1 MGIAFAVPTTKQD
14 KMKET
19 EYREQRAYWLNAALS
34 LNKRIFPRCFR
45 ARLREI
51 AKLDAE
57 HDKREYEEVRKE
69 IYQEFILDRSINR

>member
-1 MGIAFAVPTTKQD
+1 MTA
-14 KMKET
+14 KE
-19 EYREQRAYWLNAALS
+19 YKEQRAYWLNAAKS

-57 HDKREYEEVRKE
+57 HDKREFEEVRKE
-69 IYQEFILDRSINR
+69 IYQEFINDARQ

>member
-1 MGIAFAVPTTKQD
+1 
-14 KMKET
+14 MKEQ

-51 AKLDAE
+51 ARLDAE
-57 HDKREYEEVRKE
+57 HDKREFEEVKRE
-69 IYQEFILDRSINR
+69 LMEEFCNV

>member
-1 MGIAFAVPTTKQD
+1 MTA
-14 KMKET
+14 KE
-19 EYREQRAYWLNAALS
+19 YKEQRAYWLNATLS

-57 HDKREYEEVRKE
+57 HDKREYEEMRKE
-69 IYQEFILDRSINR
+69 IYQEFISDARQ

>member
-1 MGIAFAVPTTKQD
+1 MTA
-14 KMKET
+14 KE
-19 EYREQRAYWLNAALS
+19 YKEQRAYWLNAAKS

-69 IYQEFILDRSINR
+69 IYQEFIGDARQ

>member
-1 MGIAFAVPTTKQD
+1 MTA
-14 KMKET
+14 KE
-19 EYREQRAYWLNAALS
+19 YKEQRAYWLNAALS

-51 AKLDAE
+51 VKLDAE

-69 IYQEFILDRSINR
+69 IYQEFISDVRR

>member
-1 MGIAFAVPTTKQD
+1 MTA
-14 KMKET
+14 KE
-19 EYREQRAYWLNAALS
+19 YKEQRAYWLNAALS

-57 HDKREYEEVRKE
+57 HDKREYEEMRKE
-69 IYQEFILDRSINR
+69 IYQEFINDARQ

>member
-1 MGIAFAVPTTKQD
+1 MGIAFAVPTTKRY
-14 KMKET
+14 KMKES
-19 EYREQRAYWLNAALS
+19 EYKEQRAYWLNTALS

-69 IYQEFILDRSINR
+69 IYQEFISDARQ

>member
-1 MGIAFAVPTTKQD
+1 M
-14 KMKET
+14 T
-19 EYREQRAYWLNAALS
+19 EQEYKEQRAYWLNAAKS

-69 IYQEFILDRSINR
+69 IYQEFINDARQ

>member
-1 MGIAFAVPTTKQD
+1 M
-14 KMKET
+14 T
-19 EYREQRAYWLNAALS
+19 EQEYKEQRAYWLNAAKS

-57 HDKREYEEVRKE
+57 HDKREYEEIK
-69 IYQEFILDRSINR
+69 QELYNDFGL

>member
-1 MGIAFAVPTTKQD
+1 MTA
-14 KMKET
+14 KE
-19 EYREQRAYWLNAALS
+19 YKEQRAYWLNAALS

-57 HDKREYEEVRKE
+57 HDKREYEEMRKE
-69 IYQEFILDRSINR
+69 IYQEFLNDARQ

>member
-1 MGIAFAVPTTKQD
+1 MGIAFAVPITKRY
-14 KMKET
+14 KMKES
-19 EYREQRAYWLNAALS
+19 EYKEQRAYWLNTALS

-69 IYQEFILDRSINR
+69 IYQEFISDARQ

>member
-1 MGIAFAVPTTKQD
+1 MTA
-14 KMKET
+14 KE
-19 EYREQRAYWLNAALS
+19 YKEQRAYWLNAAKS

-57 HDKREYEEVRKE
+57 HDKREDEEVRKE
-69 IYQEFILDRSINR
+69 IYQEFISDARQ

>member
-1 MGIAFAVPTTKQD
+1 MTA
-14 KMKET
+14 KE
-19 EYREQRAYWLNAALS
+19 YKEQRAYWLNAAKS

-69 IYQEFILDRSINR
+69 IYQEFINDARQ

>member
-1 MGIAFAVPTTKQD
+1 MFSIKSVNKI
-14 KMKET
+14 KKNMT
-19 EYREQRAYWLNAALS
+19 EQEYKKQRAYWLNAALS

-57 HDKREYEEVRKE
+57 HDKREYEEVIKE
-69 IYQEFILDRSINR
+69 IYQEYISDARQ

>member
-1 MGIAFAVPTTKQD
+1 MTA
-14 KMKET
+14 KE
-19 EYREQRAYWLNAALS
+19 YKEQRAYWLNAAKS

-57 HDKREYEEVRKE
+57 HDKREYEEMRKE
-69 IYQEFILDRSINR
+69 IYQEFIPDRSINR

>member
-1 MGIAFAVPTTKQD
+1 MTA
-14 KMKET
+14 KE
-19 EYREQRAYWLNAALS
+19 YKEQRAYWLNAAKS

-69 IYQEFILDRSINR
+69 IYQEFISDARQ

>member
-1 MGIAFAVPTTKQD
+1 MTA
-14 KMKET
+14 KE
-19 EYREQRAYWLNAALS
+19 YKEQRAYWLNAALS

-51 AKLDAE
+51 AKLDTE

-69 IYQEFILDRSINR
+69 IYQEFISDARQ

>member
-1 MGIAFAVPTTKQD
+1 MTA
-14 KMKET
+14 KE
-19 EYREQRAYWLNAALS
+19 YKEQRAYWLNAALS

-57 HDKREYEEVRKE
+57 HDKREYEEVKRELMNK
-69 IYQEFILDRSINR
+69 FCNV

>member
-1 MGIAFAVPTTKQD
+1 MTA
-14 KMKET
+14 KE
-19 EYREQRAYWLNAALS
+19 YKEQRAYWLNAALS

-51 AKLDAE
+51 AELDAE

-69 IYQEFILDRSINR
+69 IYQEFINDARQ

>member
-1 MGIAFAVPTTKQD
+1 MGIAFAVPITKQD
-14 KMKET
+14 KMKES
-19 EYREQRAYWLNAALS
+19 EYKEQRAYWLNAALS

-57 HDKREYEEVRKE
+57 HDKKEYEEVKKE
-69 IYQEFILDRSINR
+69 IYQEFISDARQ

>member
-1 MGIAFAVPTTKQD
+1 MGIAFAVPITKQD

-19 EYREQRAYWLNAALS
+19 EYKEQRAYWLNAAKS

-57 HDKREYEEVRKE
+57 HDKREYEEIK
-69 IYQEFILDRSINR
+69 QELYNDFGL

>member
-1 MGIAFAVPTTKQD
+1 MTTK
-14 KMKET
+14 
-19 EYREQRAYWLNAALS
+19 EYKEQRAYWLNAAKS

-69 IYQEFILDRSINR
+69 IYQEFISDARQ

>member
-1 MGIAFAVPTTKQD
+1 MTAK
-14 KMKET
+14 
-19 EYREQRAYWLNAALS
+19 EYREQRAYWLNAAKS

-57 HDKREYEEVRKE
+57 HNKREYEEVRKE
-69 IYQEFILDRSINR
+69 IYQEFINDARQ

>member
-1 MGIAFAVPTTKQD
+1 MTA
-14 KMKET
+14 KE
-19 EYREQRAYWLNAALS
+19 YKEQRAYWLNAALS

-57 HDKREYEEVRKE
+57 HDKRGYEEVRKE
-69 IYQEFILDRSINR
+69 IYQEFISDARQ

>member
-1 MGIAFAVPTTKQD
+1 MTA
-14 KMKET
+14 KE
-19 EYREQRAYWLNAALS
+19 YKEQRAYWLNASLS

-69 IYQEFILDRSINR
+69 IYQEFISDARQ

>member
-14 KMKET
+14 KMKGQ
-19 EYREQRAYWLNAALS
+19 EYKEQRAYWLNAALS

-51 AKLDAE
+51 AKLDTE
-57 HDKREYEEVRKE
+57 RDKREYEEVRKE
-69 IYQEFILDRSINR
+69 IYQEFISDARQ

>member
-1 MGIAFAVPTTKQD
+1 MTA
-14 KMKET
+14 KE
-19 EYREQRAYWLNAALS
+19 YKEQRAYWLNAALS

-57 HDKREYEEVRKE
+57 HDKREFEEVRKE
-69 IYQEFILDRSINR
+69 IYQEFINDARQ

>member
-1 MGIAFAVPTTKQD
+1 MTA
-14 KMKET
+14 KE
-19 EYREQRAYWLNAALS
+19 YKEQRAYWLNAALS

-51 AKLDAE
+51 VKLDAE

-69 IYQEFILDRSINR
+69 IYQEFISDARQ

>member
-1 MGIAFAVPTTKQD
+1 MTA
-14 KMKET
+14 KE
-19 EYREQRAYWLNAALS
+19 YKEQRAYWLNAAKS

-57 HDKREYEEVRKE
+57 RDKREYEEVRKE
-69 IYQEFILDRSINR
+69 IYQEFISDARQ

>member
-1 MGIAFAVPTTKQD
+1 MIKKLICKLFGHVHVEE
-14 KMKET
+14 M
-19 EYREQRAYWLNAALS
+19 NAALS

-57 HDKREYEEVRKE
+57 HDKREFEEVKRE
-69 IYQEFILDRSINR
+69 LMNEFCNV

>member
-1 MGIAFAVPTTKQD
+1 MTA
-14 KMKET
+14 KE
-19 EYREQRAYWLNAALS
+19 YKEQRAYWLNAALS

-57 HDKREYEEVRKE
+57 HDKREYEEVKKE
-69 IYQEFILDRSINR
+69 IYQEFINDARQ

>member
-1 MGIAFAVPTTKQD
+1 MTA
-14 KMKET
+14 KE
-19 EYREQRAYWLNAALS
+19 YKEQRAYWLNAALS

-69 IYQEFILDRSINR
+69 IYQEFVSDARQ

>member
-1 MGIAFAVPTTKQD
+1 MTA
-14 KMKET
+14 KE
-19 EYREQRAYWLNAALS
+19 YKEQRSTNRHAALS

-69 IYQEFILDRSINR
+69 IYQEYIPDRSINR

>member
-1 MGIAFAVPTTKQD
+1 MTA
-14 KMKET
+14 KE
-19 EYREQRAYWLNAALS
+19 YKEQRAYWLNAAKS

-51 AKLDAE
+51 VKLDAE

-69 IYQEFILDRSINR
+69 IYQEFISDARQ